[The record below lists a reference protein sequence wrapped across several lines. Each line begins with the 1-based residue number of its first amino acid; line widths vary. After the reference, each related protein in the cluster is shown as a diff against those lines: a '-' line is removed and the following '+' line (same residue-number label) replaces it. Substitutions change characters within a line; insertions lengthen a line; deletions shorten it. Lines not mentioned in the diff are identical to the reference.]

1 MEYPAQGQEGSEHH
15 LCLLDGSVP
24 NDSVPHMVG
33 GGSRLYSLLWPKC
46 IAIFYLTD
54 AVGGPV
60 AQETSLILRLLMYL
74 GPSHALILGRPSPLG
89 RRFSEIRHP
98 HALGSYFP
106 H

>member
-33 GGSRLYSLLWPKC
+33 GGSRLYSLLWPKY

-54 AVGGPV
+54 EVGGPA
-60 AQETSLILRLLMYL
+60 AQETSLFDFKTSNVPRTLTC
-74 GPSHALILGRPSPLG
+74 P
-89 RRFSEIRHP
+89 HP
-98 HALGSYFP
+98 GQTFP
-106 H
+106 ARAEVQ